1 MTTMP
6 LAQAKNRLS
15 EVADSVYRTHDRVA
29 VTRNG
34 RDYITLLATED
45 LESLLATIELLEDP
59 AAMARVDGAKADIDQ
74 GDFTTQDEMAAI
86 MARRRSHVS

>member
-1 MTTMP
+1 MP
-6 LAQAKNRLS
+6 LAEAKTRLS

-34 RDYITLLATED
+34 RAYVTLVATED

-59 AAMARVDGAKADIDQ
+59 AAMARVAQAKADIDR
-74 GDFTTQDEMAAI
+74 GDYTSADEMAAL
-86 MARRRSHVS
+86 MARRGSHAR